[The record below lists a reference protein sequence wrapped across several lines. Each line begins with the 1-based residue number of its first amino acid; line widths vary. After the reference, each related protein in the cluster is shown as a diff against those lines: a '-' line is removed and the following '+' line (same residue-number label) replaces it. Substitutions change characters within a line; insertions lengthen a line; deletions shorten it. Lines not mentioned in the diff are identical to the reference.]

1 MSSSFGQRRSVFGE
15 RAQAALVLFLLLRI
29 GTTSGKE
36 GGGMLSVIG
45 FCGGLPEVLDWQFKT
60 GSSNY
65 DSQAFVNTAD
75 PDHERLAA
83 RSASRVLMGP

>member
-1 MSSSFGQRRSVFGE
+1 
-15 RAQAALVLFLLLRI
+15 
-29 GTTSGKE
+29 
-36 GGGMLSVIG
+36 MLSVIG